1 MRRADPSHRRDVPA
15 PAEGPHAGRKIGVF
29 GGTFDPLH
37 LGHLVAAQEVME
49 AMELDRI
56 LLVPA
61 AHPPHKGTHGL
72 TPGASRLR
80 MVREA
85 VLEDDRLGVCDLEVV
100 RGGVSYTVDTLREL
114 RRTHEDDHLFL
125 VLGAD
130 QWRTFGTW
138 RDPDEV
144 AHLATVVVMTREGAG
159 ASDDAG
165 FGDAPTPPH
174 AEVAVPRIDISSTD
188 IRRRVR
194 GGRSIRYLVPE
205 AVRRI
210 IKAEKLY
217 LRES

>member
-1 MRRADPSHRRDVPA
+1 VDPSHRREVA
-15 PAEGPHAGRKIGVF
+15 ASGEGPRAGRRIGVF

-37 LGHLVAAQEVME
+37 VGHLVAAQEVME
-49 AMELDRI
+49 AMQLDRV

-61 AHPPHKGTHGL
+61 AHPPHKGTKGL
-72 TPGASRLR
+72 TPGATRLR

-85 VLEDDRLGVCDLEVV
+85 VTDDTRFDVSDLEVE
-100 RGGVSYTVDTLREL
+100 RGGVSWTVDTLREL
-114 RRTHEDDHLFL
+114 RRTHEGDDLLL

-130 QWRTFGTW
+130 QWQTFGTW
-138 RDPDEV
+138 RDPEEV
-144 AHLATVVVMTREGAG
+144 TRLATVVVMTRGGAG
-159 ASDDAG
+159 ASRDPDLG
-165 FGDAPTPPH
+165 VAPAPPP

-194 GGRSIRYLVPE
+194 EGRSIRYLVPE
-205 AVRRI
+205 AIRRI

>member
-1 MRRADPSHRRDVPA
+1 VDPSHRREVA
-15 PAEGPHAGRKIGVF
+15 ASGEGPRAGRRIGVF

-37 LGHLVAAQEVME
+37 VGHLVAAQEVME
-49 AMELDRI
+49 AMQLERV

-61 AHPPHKGTHGL
+61 AHPPHKGTEGL
-72 TPGASRLR
+72 TAGASRLR

-85 VLEDDRLGVCDLEVV
+85 VADDTRFGVCDLEVE
-100 RGGVSYTVDTLREL
+100 RGGVSWTVDTLREL
-114 RRTHEDDHLFL
+114 RRTHRDDHLFL

-130 QWRTFGTW
+130 QWHTFGSW
-138 RDPDEV
+138 RDPGEV
-144 AHLATVVVMTREGAG
+144 ARLATVVVMSREGAG
-159 ASDDAG
+159 ASEAPG
-165 FGDAPTPPH
+165 FGGAPMPPP

-194 GGRSIRYLVPE
+194 EGRSIRYLVPE

-217 LRES
+217 LREP

>member
-1 MRRADPSHRRDVPA
+1 MDPSHRREVVA
-15 PAEGPHAGRKIGVF
+15 PGEDPHAGRRIGVF

-37 LGHLVAAQEVME
+37 VGHLVAAQEVME
-49 AMELDRI
+49 AMELDRV

-61 AHPPHKGTHGL
+61 AHPPHKGSKGL
-72 TPGASRLR
+72 TPGAERVR

-85 VLEDDRLGVCDLEVV
+85 VADDTRFDVCDLEVK
-100 RGGVSYTVDTLREL
+100 RGGVSWTVDTLREL
-114 RRTHEDDHLFL
+114 RRTHGDDRLYL

-130 QWRTFGTW
+130 QWHTFGTW
-138 RDPDEV
+138 RDPEEV
-144 AHLATVVVMTREGAG
+144 ARLATVVVMTREGVG
-159 ASDDAG
+159 ASKDMG
-165 FGDAPTPPH
+165 LGVAPLPPP

-194 GGRSIRYLVPE
+194 EGRSIRYLVPE